1 MWIKFTIVFVEDDR
15 LFARRTIEDLA
26 STLLDL
32 EKVKGQEQ
40 ACQESS
46 EQQKKASDS
55 S

>member
-1 MWIKFTIVFVEDDR
+1 MWIKFTIVSVEDGR
-15 LFARRTIEDLA
+15 LFARRTLEDAA

-32 EKVKGQEQ
+32 ENVKSQEQ

-46 EQQKKASDS
+46 EQQKRASGS